1 MESLTP
7 VSQVTASNLDEY
19 GRRVATRTDS
29 TLALISDEEFE
40 RGLADLRRA
49 ARDAPTAPVRTTLDL
64 LVLR

>member
-1 MESLTP
+1 
-7 VSQVTASNLDEY
+7 VTASNLDEY
-19 GRRVATRTDS
+19 GP

-49 ARDAPTAPVRTTLDL
+49 ARDAPPAPVRTTLDL